1 MDVQYGMTGS
11 FVFKAAV
18 EFLKKK
24 KSVSKEEF
32 LKMDEA
38 SRAKAFMVS
47 GYTKAEVLD
56 SFLQALTEAVELGS
70 TKEEFQKKM
79 DTFLEENGY
88 EGVNPFKADV
98 IFRTNLQTAYNA
110 GHYKSMT
117 DDTVM
122 KLRPFWQYRTAADG
136 NVREEHAQMHGK
148 VYRADDP
155 IWDVWYP
162 PNGFRCR
169 CSVVSL
175 SERQV
180 KERGLTVET
189 KPPRKVDRE
198 TGEILESRP
207 DKGFATNPA
216 KQVWEPDLTVLST
229 PVRKV
234 FEKRKRKM
242 PQILKNATDG
252 RMGAGKEDDGVITRY
267 NAIRC
272 GMKKGKSMENQ
283 IMYALEGLNVSEAP
297 DEIKILPLGTVHSQ
311 KGDFVVDDE
320 SFNLINR
327 HFENRG
333 LDLVIDYEHQTLKDV
348 QAPAG
353 GWIKK
358 LVKTKDAIAA
368 QVEWTA
374 KAKQY
379 LENKEYKYLSP
390 VVICRK
396 SDGKAVALHSVALTN
411 TPAIDGMF
419 ALVNSID
426 ISSPAG
432 AEGGNSMEL
441 KKIVALL
448 GLPEDATETDVEKAI
463 QELKKQEKAEEVVAN
478 KTIMDLLELKAD
490 AKTED
495 VAAKIMELKGTAD
508 KTKDEM
514 ILELKRR
521 MDERDAEE
529 LVTMALKQGKIS
541 AAQKTWAKEYALKD
555 AEGFQAFVAKAPAVV
570 PIGKTGSAGYQKEE
584 TDTELDP
591 KILKNLGV
599 SMEDIKGSEE

>member
-56 SFLQALTEAVELGS
+56 SFLQALTEAVELGT

-79 DTFLEENGY
+79 NTFLEENGY

-98 IFRTNLQTAYNA
+98 IFQTNLQTAYNA

-117 DDTVM
+117 DDTAV

-242 PQILKNATDG
+242 PQILKNTTDG
-252 RMGAGKEDDGVITRY
+252 RMGAGKEDDSVITRY

-272 GMKKGKSMENQ
+272 GMKTEKSMENQ

-320 SFNLINR
+320 SFDLINR
-327 HFENRG
+327 HFETRG

-358 LVKTKDAIAA
+358 LVKTNDAIAA

-426 ISSPAG
+426 ISSPDG

-448 GLPEDATETDVEKAI
+448 GLPADATEADVEKAI
-463 QELKKQEKAEEVVAN
+463 QELKKQEKTEEVVAN
-478 KTIMDLLELKAD
+478 KTIMDLLELKGD

-541 AAQKTWAKEYALKD
+541 AAQKAWAKEYALKD

>member
-56 SFLQALTEAVELGS
+56 SFLQALTEAVELGT

-79 DTFLEENGY
+79 NTFLEENGY

-98 IFRTNLQTAYNA
+98 IFQTNLQTAYNA

-117 DDTVM
+117 DDTAV

-242 PQILKNATDG
+242 PQILKNTTDG
-252 RMGAGKEDDGVITRY
+252 RMGAGKEDDSVITRY

-272 GMKKGKSMENQ
+272 GMKTEKSMENQ

-320 SFNLINR
+320 SFDLINR

-333 LDLVIDYEHQTLKDV
+333 LDLVIDYEHQTLKYV

-358 LVKTKDAIAA
+358 LVKTNDAIAA

-426 ISSPAG
+426 ISSPDG

-448 GLPEDATETDVEKAI
+448 GLPADATEADVEKAI
-463 QELKKQEKAEEVVAN
+463 QELKKQEKTEEVVAN
-478 KTIMDLLELKAD
+478 KTIMDLLELKGD

-541 AAQKTWAKEYALKD
+541 AAQKAWAKEYALND

-599 SMEDIKGSEE
+599 SMDDIKGSEE